1 LRLQVF
7 QSAIRNPQ
15 SAIVRLMDLRAK
27 KVLVVGLARTGEAA
41 VRFLV
46 KQGAKVRVSEVKKA
60 EELKAPREALRGLPV
75 EWELGGHTGL
85 FFLGAEL
92 IVVSPGIP
100 LGLPQLDEARGK
112 GIPVISEIELAF
124 RFLRRPAVGITG
136 TNGKTT
142 TTTMIGAML
151 QTWGKKVF
159 VGGNIG
165 NPLIDFVAGPQ
176 EEEWAVIEL
185 SSYQLEGIQK
195 FRPKVSVLLNIT
207 EDHLDRYSS
216 FQAYGKAKGRIF
228 ENQGKEDFAVL
239 NADDPLAFQFAHRI
253 KPQIFLFSRERSVP
267 AGCFLDGTA
276 ILFQAVDG
284 TRERFSLERL
294 KVRGTHNLENLMAA
308 IAAVKTCGCPREP
321 LQRVIEE
328 FEGLEHRL
336 EMVRDL
342 EGVKFFNDSKGT
354 NVGSV
359 VKSLMSFAEPVL
371 LIAGG
376 RGKEGDYGPLKDL
389 IAGKVKGMAL
399 IGEARD
405 RMSADL
411 GHLTETVKLHSL
423 EAAVEWA
430 WSRARPGDV
439 VLLSPACSSFDMF
452 TNYQERGK
460 RFKDIVWGLKR
471 KPAPRPALEGRP
483 D

>member
-1 LRLQVF
+1 
-7 QSAIRNPQ
+7 
-15 SAIVRLMDLRAK
+15 MDLRSK
-27 KVLVVGLARTGEAA
+27 KVLVVGLARTGAAA
-41 VRFLV
+41 VRFLA
-46 KQGAKVRVSEVKKA
+46 KKGAKVRVSEVKKA
-60 EELKAPREALRGLPV
+60 EELKAPLGALRGLPV
-75 EWELGGHTGL
+75 EGELGGHTIP

-92 IVVSPGIP
+92 IVVSPGVP
-100 LGLPQLDEARGK
+100 LNLPQLEKARGK
-112 GIPVISEIELAF
+112 GIPVISEVELAF
-124 RFLRRPAVGITG
+124 RFLRRPAVAITG

-151 QTWGKKVF
+151 KTWGKKAF

-195 FRPKVSVLLNIT
+195 FRPAVSVLLNIT
-207 EDHLDRYSS
+207 EDHLDRYPS

-239 NADDPLAFQFAHRI
+239 NADDPLTFQFAHRI
-253 KPQIFLFSRERSVP
+253 QPQIFLFSRERSVP
-267 AGCFLDGTA
+267 AGCFLDRGA
-276 ILFQAVDG
+276 ILFQGTDG
-284 TRERFSLERL
+284 TRDRFSLERL
-294 KVRGTHNLENLMAA
+294 KIRGTHNLENLMAS
-308 IAAVKTCGCPREP
+308 IAAAKTCGCPREP

-336 EMVRDL
+336 EWVRTL

-359 VKSLMSFAEPVL
+359 VKSLMSFEEPVL

-376 RGKEGDYGPLKDL
+376 RDKEGDYGPLKDL

-405 RMSADL
+405 RMFADL
-411 GHLTETVKLHSL
+411 GNLTETVRLHSL

-460 RFKDIVWGLKR
+460 RFKEIVGGLKR
-471 KPAPRPALEGRP
+471 KPADRPAMEGRP
-483 D
+483 N